1 MESGKIVANPI
12 REENM
17 SGASIFEDQL
27 ADLYLFFVDAET
39 HNKRVTY
46 DDITAV
52 FTTIKRWYNE
62 GVRASPHD

>member
-1 MESGKIVANPI
+1 
-12 REENM
+12 M

-27 ADLYLFFVDAET
+27 ADRYLFFVDAET

-52 FTTIKRWYNE
+52 FTTIERWYNE